1 MANDFETALTIYEGL
16 ASKSPKSLNFK
27 IKEGE
32 SLLGLDRTD
41 EAKEKFQQVLDQ
53 DKDNKNALAEWDQI
67 MKDVKDIDL
76 LDNLDAQILAVYCD
90 ALVQYRLVTVRS
102 PKSTDDIKELQAW
115 ARIISTYADKLGFT
129 PGARA
134 RLVKKR
140 ADEKKKDKFGSKF
153 D

>member
-1 MANDFETALTIYEGL
+1 MPTKTVSAATMEIGKKGGGKHWTQAEVEARQQAADKVKRKKVIINPPDWLKN
-16 ASKSPKSLNFK
+16 SK
-27 IKEGE
+27 
-32 SLLGLDRTD
+32 D
-41 EAKEKFQQVLDQ
+41 
-53 DKDNKNALAEWDQI
+53 ALAEWEKI
-67 MKDVKDIDL
+67 MNDVKDIDL
-76 LDNLDAQILAVYCD
+76 LDNLDSQMLAVYCD

-115 ARIISTYADKLGFT
+115 ARIISSYADKLGFT

-134 RLVKKR
+134 RLIKKH